1 MKVEGVRMY
10 GAKDIRLE
18 EFELPQIKEDEVLL
32 KVMSDSICMSTWK
45 EVKLGSG
52 HIRVPDDI
60 AEKPVL
66 IGHEFSGVIKKVG
79 AKWADEYK
87 KGERFV
93 VLPGIP
99 DQMGAPGYSYEH
111 FGGAVTYCIVPN
123 DVIEKGCLL
132 HYAGD
137 SFFEVSVSEPMYCI
151 IGGYNANYHTKAE
164 THEHFIGAK
173 KDGNILILGGCGP
186 MGLGAVSYALAME
199 NKPKRVVVTEINDDR
214 LNRAR
219 EVISEA
225 EAKAAGVELHYV
237 NTAKMEDEVKELMDL
252 TDGVGYHDVFVYAPV
267 QKIAETGNKVM
278 AFDGCMNLFAG
289 PSDSGFSADMNLYD
303 AHYKNTKI
311 LGSSGGIKADLEE
324 ALDLIAKK
332 KVKPAVMITH
342 IGGLDAYADTTL
354 HLPEIP
360 GAKKLIY
367 TQFHMPLTAIED
379 FRKMGEENELFTE
392 LADACD
398 RHQGLWNKE
407 AEDILLKY
415 FKVEV

>member
-1 MKVEGVRMY
+1 
-10 GAKDIRLE
+10 
-18 EFELPQIKEDEVLL
+18 
-32 KVMSDSICMSTWK
+32 
-45 EVKLGSG
+45 
-52 HIRVPDDI
+52 
-60 AEKPVL
+60 
-66 IGHEFSGVIKKVG
+66 
-79 AKWADEYK
+79 
-87 KGERFV
+87 
-93 VLPGIP
+93 
-99 DQMGAPGYSYEH
+99 
-111 FGGAVTYCIVPN
+111 
-123 DVIEKGCLL
+123 
-132 HYAGD
+132 
-137 SFFEVSVSEPMYCI
+137 
-151 IGGYNANYHTKAE
+151 
-164 THEHFIGAK
+164 
-173 KDGNILILGGCGP
+173 
-186 MGLGAVSYALAME
+186 
-199 NKPKRVVVTEINDDR
+199 
-214 LNRAR
+214 
-219 EVISEA
+219 
-225 EAKAAGVELHYV
+225 
-237 NTAKMEDEVKELMDL
+237 
-252 TDGVGYHDVFVYAPV
+252 
-267 QKIAETGNKVM
+267 M

-289 PSDSGFSADMNLYD
+289 PSDSEFSADMNLYD

-379 FRKMGEENELFTE
+379 FRKMGKENELFTE